1 MTRVSSFGHNQS
13 LINGLLQNQ
22 SKLFEVQQQINTG
35 KKASE
40 FRGFA
45 REAETLLSA
54 RSLKSRTEGYLS
66 ALADVKRRLDS
77 NDLQLSAVRT
87 AADNLHE
94 ALINTIAQDKALA
107 FTENLDQ
114 ALTVIVTAL
123 NTQVAGN
130 YIFGGSRSD
139 TRPVNINNVADLL
152 AAPSIADVFQ
162 NDDKKLSIK
171 VSDGVDVEHGLLASD
186 IATDLLASI
195 RALAE
200 FNVGPDGPLEGQLTD
215 PQRAFLKTE
224 MANLVAAT
232 EKLQSYISVNGL
244 RQNRLDALDNDLTAN
259 KDFLEIFI
267 SDIEDVNL
275 AEAITRANNDQL
287 ALEASYSVIGRLTQL
302 SLLNHLPL

>member
-1 MTRVSSFGHNQS
+1 MTRVSSFGQNQS
-13 LINGLLQNQ
+13 MISGLLQNQ

-54 RSLKSRTEGYLS
+54 RSLKTRTEGYMS
-66 ALADVKRRLDS
+66 AVADVKRKLDS
-77 NDLQLSAVRT
+77 NDLQLGAVRA

-94 ALINTIAQDKALA
+94 AIINTIAQDEALA

-114 ALTVIVTAL
+114 ALTIIITAL

-130 YIFGGSRSD
+130 YIFAGSRSD
-139 TRPVNINNVADLL
+139 TKPVNISDTAGLL
-152 AAPSIADVFQ
+152 AAPAVADVFQ
-162 NDDKKLSIK
+162 NDNKKLSIK
-171 VSDGVDVEHGLLASD
+171 VTDGVEMEHGLLASD
-186 IATDLLASI
+186 VAAELLTSI
-195 RALAE
+195 RALAA
-200 FNVGPDGPLEGQLTD
+200 FNAGPGGPIEGPLTD
-215 PQRAFLKTE
+215 AQRTFLKSE

-232 EKLQSYISVNGL
+232 DKLQSSISVNGL
-244 RQNRLDALDNDLTAN
+244 RQNRLDALGRDLTAN
-259 KDFLEIFI
+259 KDFLEVFI

-287 ALEASYSVIGRLTQL
+287 ALEASFNVVGRLSQL
-302 SLLNHLPL
+302 SLLNSLPL